1 MKHKTWMMPLAAI
14 AAVALTPSADGL
26 AGDAARGGAT
36 LVLANYPGD
45 APGTQSIDTIAKS
58 TTCQD
63 EGYLRYSRSVHH
75 CVDK

>member
-14 AAVALTPSADGL
+14 AAVALTPTLDGL
-26 AGDAARGGAT
+26 GGNAARGGAS

>member
-1 MKHKTWMMPLAAI
+1 MKYKAWMMPLAAI
-14 AAVALTPSADGL
+14 AAVVLTPPV
-26 AGDAARGGAT
+26 AGTAGNTARGGAS

-45 APGTQSIDTIAKS
+45 APGTRSIDTIAKS